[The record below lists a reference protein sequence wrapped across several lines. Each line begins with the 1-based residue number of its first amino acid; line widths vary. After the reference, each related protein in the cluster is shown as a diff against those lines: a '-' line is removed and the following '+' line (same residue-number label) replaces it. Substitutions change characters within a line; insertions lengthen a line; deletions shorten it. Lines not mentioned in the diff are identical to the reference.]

1 MPNLRVP
8 LFLTRLSIF
17 YFLLPWQVMR
27 FTNPDQIDTI
37 AKTYYHADGGVPG
50 LASQIFGAAVIVLLL
65 LFLVGFAKRWT
76 YLAVLVI
83 HAGAILISVQAYIWG
98 LDSFRLIFLAAIPA
112 AFAMGLLYA
121 LRDHDTLFSVDDRKT

>member
-1 MPNLRVP
+1 MPNLRLP

-27 FTNPDQIDTI
+27 FTNPEQINTN
-37 AKTYYHADGGVPG
+37 AQTYYHAEGGVPG
-50 LASQIFGAAVIVLLL
+50 LASQIFGAAFIALLL
-65 LFLVGFAKRWT
+65 LFVIGFAKRWT

-83 HAGAILISVQAYIWG
+83 HVGAILLSVQAYIWG

-112 AFAMGLLYA
+112 AFAMGLLYT
-121 LRDHDTLFSVDDRKT
+121 LRDHDTLLSVSR